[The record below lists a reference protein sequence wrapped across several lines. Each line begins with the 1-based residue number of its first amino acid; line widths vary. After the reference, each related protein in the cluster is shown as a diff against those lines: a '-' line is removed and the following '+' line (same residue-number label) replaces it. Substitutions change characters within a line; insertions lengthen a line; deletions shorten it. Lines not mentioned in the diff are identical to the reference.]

1 MKKQE
6 KSREIKRNQEIS
18 ISISP
23 VRTMMATI
31 QKRVLGI
38 GFDNEAI
45 KYVDDDDDDDDVG
58 VVQALEE
65 GETSF

>member
-1 MKKQE
+1 
-6 KSREIKRNQEIS
+6 
-18 ISISP
+18 
-23 VRTMMATI
+23 MMATI